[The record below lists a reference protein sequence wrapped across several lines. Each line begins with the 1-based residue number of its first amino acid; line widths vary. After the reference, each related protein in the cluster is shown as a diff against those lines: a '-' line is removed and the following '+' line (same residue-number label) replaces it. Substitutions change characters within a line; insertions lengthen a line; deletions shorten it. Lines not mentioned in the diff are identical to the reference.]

1 MWEFI
6 RTPVA
11 QTVIWSAILAAL
23 VLIGVFVVAKFRESA
38 VRSAPVTSDL
48 LSSFR
53 EMQQQGDLSET
64 EFRTIKTKLGATL
77 QDQLTDSG
85 DKSCDD
91 RE

>member
-6 RTPVA
+6 RTPIA
-11 QTVIWSAILAAL
+11 QAVLWAAILAAL
-23 VLIGVFVVAKFRESA
+23 VLIGVFIVAKFRESA
-38 VRSAPVTSDL
+38 VGTAPETSDL

-64 EFRTIKTKLGATL
+64 EFRTIKTQLGATL
-77 QDQLTDSG
+77 QNQLTDSG

-91 RE
+91 RA